1 MQSLLRIACRLGV
14 VLIVLG
20 LGSSDVQAKPRVDW
34 ERGLLIASAAAPSDL
49 RAPTT
54 ELARVKAER
63 IATKRCEVLLRQAA
77 AALPM
82 ASGKTA
88 ARVLGDELKSAK
100 FSLIPLKTDH
110 GSDGSV
116 VVTMALPID
125 RLRTLHFG
133 PSSPAAADATQAQ
146 AIFVDARG
154 LKLVP
159 GVGLGI
165 EVQGEAY
172 HGPVVFFNDEAAAT
186 AATTAG
192 SGMQKAA
199 PLKATSVKRGI
210 VTIENADTL
219 EIAGVPLVVVLYS
232 ETL

>member
-1 MQSLLRIACRLGV
+1 MQLLLRRFCGLGV

-20 LGSSDVQAKPRVDW
+20 LGFGDVQAKPRVDW

-63 IATKRCEVLLRQAA
+63 VATKRCAALLREAA

-88 ARVLGDELKSAK
+88 ARILGDTLKSAEIS
-100 FSLIPLKTDH
+100 FIPLKNDH

-133 PSSPAAADATQAQ
+133 PSTPAAAVSQALP
-146 AIFVDARG
+146 IFVDARA

-159 GVGLGI
+159 GVGLGVEI
-165 EVQGEAY
+165 QGVAY

-186 AATTAG
+186 AAATAG
-192 SGMQKAA
+192 SGMQKAT

-232 ETL
+232 EAL